1 MSWRERQGQ
10 QNLILDQRQ
19 HRKIAVRLNRVK
31 ILVRIFVR
39 ERLAGRHQQHPP
51 MRIEHPRHW
60 PQATLTLNH
69 QRPTGHHIHKKRS
82 PSPTQA
88 GHLELEI
95 ARRRNNQR
103 RQPLKSG
110 DGLPTG
116 ELPPLARK
124 GRGVN
129 GIALSRHKPG
139 IIVFS
144 PCAVKTIQPVMH
156 LILASTS
163 SYRRQLLE
171 RLQHP
176 FDVVHP
182 EVDETPLDG
191 ESGPQTAERLALA
204 KARAVALHHPDA
216 LVIGSDQVAYA
227 GDRRFGKPG
236 TVDGAIAQ
244 LRQMRGQSVIFHT
257 GVAVVH
263 ARTGTEDIEGVP
275 TEVRFR
281 DLDDAEIIRYVNAE
295 HVLDCAGSA
304 KSEGLGISLLD
315 ALSGDDPTALVG
327 LPLIA
332 LSRMLRRH
340 GLALP

>member
-1 MSWRERQGQ
+1 
-10 QNLILDQRQ
+10 
-19 HRKIAVRLNRVK
+19 
-31 ILVRIFVR
+31 
-39 ERLAGRHQQHPP
+39 
-51 MRIEHPRHW
+51 
-60 PQATLTLNH
+60 
-69 QRPTGHHIHKKRS
+69 
-82 PSPTQA
+82 
-88 GHLELEI
+88 
-95 ARRRNNQR
+95 
-103 RQPLKSG
+103 
-110 DGLPTG
+110 
-116 ELPPLARK
+116 
-124 GRGVN
+124 
-129 GIALSRHKPG
+129 
-139 IIVFS
+139 
-144 PCAVKTIQPVMH
+144 MH